1 MDLSGKVALVT
12 GGAHRV
18 GKAIAIA
25 LAEAGADLA
34 IHYGRAAD
42 EAERTVA
49 ELAALGVR
57 ARAYGADLADP
68 AAIADLFARLAEDF
82 GRLDVLVNS
91 AAAFPYRRLESMTAD
106 EWDRT
111 QAINLRAPFL
121 CTQAAA
127 KLMRAAPREAPGLV
141 VNIADLSGVKVWPGY
156 AAHGVSKAG
165 LLQLTRVA
173 ALELA
178 PAVRVNALV
187 LGPIMPVRGRG
198 EDEAWQRLIATLPLQ
213 RPGGGAEVGR
223 AVRYL
228 AESDFVTGATVA
240 VDGGESLL
248 GG

>member
-1 MDLSGKVALVT
+1 MDMKGKVALVT

-18 GKAIAIA
+18 GRAIALA

-42 EAERTVA
+42 EARATVD
-49 ELAALGVR
+49 ELLGMGVR
-57 ARAYGADLADP
+57 ARAYAADLAQP
-68 AAIADLFARLAEDF
+68 ASIAALFEALAADF
-82 GRLDVLVNS
+82 GGLDILVNS
-91 AAAFPYRRLESMTAD
+91 AAAFPYRRFERMTAE
-106 EWDRT
+106 EWDHT
-111 QAINLRAPFL
+111 LAVNLRAPFL

-127 KLMRAAPREAPGLV
+127 KLMRAAPRETPGLV

-165 LLQLTRVA
+165 LLQLTRSA

-178 PAVRVNALV
+178 PQVRVNALV
-187 LGPIMPVRGRG
+187 LGPIMPVHQRG
-198 EDEAWQRLIATLPLQ
+198 EDEAWQKLIASLPLG

-228 AESDFVTGATVA
+228 AESDFITGATVA
-240 VDGGESLL
+240 LDGGESLL